1 MTAVHAPP
9 ADGLQR
15 AYDAWAPILVRALAP
30 HLSGPEIER
39 PPETNLTFYD
49 RLFAR
54 LIDDLGLT
62 GPLVFAYLT
71 PAAARSAR
79 GAAPRADRHEQ
90 PADDPR

>member
-1 MTAVHAPP
+1 MMRGRPFSFE
-9 ADGLQR
+9 R
-15 AYDAWAPILVRALAP
+15 WAP

-71 PAAARSAR
+71 PSGRSVGAWSCAPGRSA
-79 GAAPRADRHEQ
+79 
-90 PADDPR
+90 